1 MMNMLF
7 EKSVSGPLALSLR
20 KARGVNFLLAQNVE
34 RPVDIR
40 AEDRGGA
47 VTGRI
52 KTCRPSGAWGDFP
65 LLTHSL
71 RCGLTLG
78 RPLRGL
84 TTSLLFLVLLIFL
97 VLCPASTA
105 FAQAVPK
112 GDLGQAPAN
121 QKPAILDHVGIDQH
135 LNQQIPLDLNFV
147 DENGQPV
154 QLRQYFGQ
162 KPVILTMVYFQ
173 CPMLCSQVLSGLT
186 FTLNGMSNFNVGREF
201 NVLTV
206 SFDPRDTPQAARENK
221 ERYLKRYRR
230 SGSDQGWHFL
240 TGTKDQIDGLAQAL
254 GFRYVW
260 DEENQQFA
268 HGSAI
273 MLLTPDGH
281 IAQYYYGIEYDPR
294 NVRLGLVEA
303 SKGKIGTIVDQLLL
317 YCYHYDPR
325 QGRYGAAIFNI
336 LRASALATVLILG
349 GFMLLMLRRERRGQ
363 TTRAA

>member
-1 MMNMLF
+1 MMHSRTTFRTLI
-7 EKSVSGPLALSLR
+7 SSLL
-20 KARGVNFLLAQNVE
+20 LLAS
-34 RPVDIR
+34 
-40 AEDRGGA
+40 AA
-47 VTGRI
+47 
-52 KTCRPSGAWGDFP
+52 SGAW
-65 LLTHSL
+65 
-71 RCGLTLG
+71 
-78 RPLRGL
+78 
-84 TTSLLFLVLLIFL
+84 
-97 VLCPASTA
+97 
-105 FAQAVPK
+105 AQAGPK
-112 GDLGQAPAN
+112 EGLGEVTAN
-121 QKPAILDHVGIDQH
+121 QKPAILTNVGIDQH
-135 LNQQIPLDLNFV
+135 LNAQIPLDLNFV

-162 KPVILTMVYFQ
+162 KPVIITMVYFQ

-186 FTLNGMSNFNVGREF
+186 FTLNGMSNFNVGQEF

-240 TGTKDQIDGLAQAL
+240 TGKKDQIDTLAQAL

-260 DEENQQFA
+260 DQENQQFA
-268 HGSAI
+268 HGSGI

-303 SKGKIGTIVDQLLL
+303 SKGKIGTIVDQILL

-325 QGRYGAAIFNI
+325 QGKYGAAVFNI
-336 LRASALATVLILG
+336 LRASALATVLVLG
-349 GFMLLMLRRERRGQ
+349 GFMLLMFRRERRGQ

>member
-1 MMNMLF
+1 MMHSETTFRTLI
-7 EKSVSGPLALSLR
+7 SALL
-20 KARGVNFLLAQNVE
+20 LLA
-34 RPVDIR
+34 
-40 AEDRGGA
+40 AA
-47 VTGRI
+47 A
-52 KTCRPSGAWGDFP
+52 SGAW
-65 LLTHSL
+65 
-71 RCGLTLG
+71 
-78 RPLRGL
+78 
-84 TTSLLFLVLLIFL
+84 
-97 VLCPASTA
+97 
-105 FAQAVPK
+105 AQAGPK
-112 GDLGQAPAN
+112 EGLGEVPAN
-121 QKPAILDHVGIDQH
+121 QKPAILTNVGIDQH
-135 LNQQIPLDLNFV
+135 LNAQIPLDLNFV

-162 KPVILTMVYFQ
+162 KPVIITMVYFQ

-186 FTLNGMSNFNVGREF
+186 FTLNGMSNFNVGQEF

-240 TGTKDQIDGLAQAL
+240 TGKKDQIDTLAQAL

-260 DEENQQFA
+260 DQENQQFA
-268 HGSAI
+268 HGSGI
-273 MLLTPDGH
+273 MLITPDGH

-303 SKGKIGTIVDQLLL
+303 SKGKIGTIVDQILL

-325 QGRYGAAIFNI
+325 QGKYGAAVFNI
-336 LRASALATVLILG
+336 LRASALATVLVLG
-349 GFMLLMLRRERRGQ
+349 GFMLLMFRRERRGQ